1 MPGQLRFAVA
11 RRQTSCFLP
20 KLDEAFAIA
29 LVAQYWPSRAVT
41 ADDALAES
49 PLCGAWPFRRRDAG
63 KPECPPFSPVPF
75 RRIVRELGGVGL
87 ATTDLVN
94 ARALLAGSAK
104 SMQLIETSPDDR
116 PFAVQI
122 FGSDRSVMCDAARFL
137 EARAVDSIDINM
149 GCPVERITKGGA
161 GAGMMC
167 SIDETVSLVRA
178 VAGRE
183 KGTFYFSEHKK

>member
-1 MPGQLRFAVA
+1 MTAARPPLKFGTLQLATRF
-11 RRQTSCFLP
+11 L
-20 KLDEAFAIA
+20 L
-29 LVAQYWPSRAVT
+29 
-41 ADDALAES
+41 S
-49 PLCGAWPFRRRDAG
+49 PLAG
-63 KPECPPFSPVPF
+63 YTNLPF

-183 KGTFYFSEHKK
+183 KGTFYFSEHKVECPLYFPSLFSPLLTVRK